1 MNQTDHQLL
10 QLIYAEIL
18 HLKKLLISQ
27 GIIKQSDDDEYLNN
41 LNNYI
46 IELDAKSR
54 ELAKVLKERQTNP

>member
-27 GIIKQSDDDEYLNN
+27 GIIKQSDDDEYLNK
-41 LNNYI
+41 LNSYMS
-46 IELDAKSR
+46 ELNAKNR
-54 ELAKVLKERQTNP
+54 EIAKVNPNQTNY

>member
-27 GIIKQSDDDEYLNN
+27 GIIKQSDDDEYLNK
-41 LNNYI
+41 LNSYMS
-46 IELDAKSR
+46 ELNAKNR
-54 ELAKVLKERQTNP
+54 EIAKVNPSQTNY